1 MERYLTDHAKALLNS
16 DNKTRIAE
24 IENEAFIEH
33 DGYARIYK
41 RLEKL
46 LQRAPRQG
54 IGGMML
60 WGDTGLGKSSLLQNF
75 KADHPDF
82 VDDEGDPHKP
92 VVYIPL
98 NPGVT
103 VKRVMLRILD
113 ELKSPLSLS
122 ASMPAIEI
130 TLYRSLQHYNTKMII
145 FDEIQHF
152 VDTALPKQKSEF
164 LNLLKDFGNMLN
176 IPIVTCGLHS
186 AAMNIESD
194 LQLLRRFHPFEQ
206 MQKWKY
212 TNQFR
217 TLLANLEASFPLKHP
232 SNLSDPAIARFVV
245 DRSGGILDFV
255 IKIITDAAI
264 VAIESG
270 EERITLELLQDL
282 NWNSPANLQF
292 NSEGVTSSR
301 G

>member
-1 MERYLTDHAKALLNS
+1 MERYLTDRAKSLLNS
-16 DNKTRIAE
+16 DKQIRIAE
-24 IENEAFIEH
+24 IENDAFIEH
-33 DGYARIYK
+33 DGYARIYA

-46 LQRAPRQG
+46 LQRSPRQG

-75 KADHPDF
+75 KADHPDYI
-82 VDDEGDPHKP
+82 DDEGEPHRP
-92 VVYIPL
+92 VVYVPL

-113 ELKSPLSLS
+113 ELKNPLSLS
-122 ASMPAIEI
+122 ASMSAIEV
-130 TLYRSLQHYNTKMII
+130 TLYRSLRHYNTKMII

-152 VDTALPKQKSEF
+152 VETALPKQKSEF

-176 IPIVTCGLHS
+176 IPIVTCGLHN

-206 MQKWKY
+206 MKKWTY
-212 TNQFR
+212 SNQFR

-232 SNLSDPAIARFVV
+232 SNLSDPKIARFVV
-245 DRSGGILDFV
+245 ERSGGILDFV
-255 IKIITDAAI
+255 IKILTDAAI
-264 VAIESG
+264 VAIQTGDEKIS
-270 EERITLELLQDL
+270 LELLQDL
-282 NWNSPANLQF
+282 NWNSPDRLQF
-292 NSEGVTSSR
+292 NSENVTSSR
-301 G
+301 A